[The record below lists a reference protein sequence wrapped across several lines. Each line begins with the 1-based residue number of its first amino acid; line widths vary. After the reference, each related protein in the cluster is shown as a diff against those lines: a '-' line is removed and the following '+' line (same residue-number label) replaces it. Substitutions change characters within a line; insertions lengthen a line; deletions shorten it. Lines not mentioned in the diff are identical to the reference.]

1 MQTSVPTFNAPE
13 IVTCENHHARPLARA
28 KIQIIVDE
36 LPLAHSMSAPA
47 TFPGTRT
54 VHVRVKPLCPG
65 PSDAGLQTV
74 QMSLLCDLRHRLDRR
89 TLNAEQLAAL
99 MPEMADDGRP
109 QCMVCLDELEEG
121 QVLTRQECGH
131 TFHHECMATWLV
143 SQLESK
149 QVGACPHCKHT
160 IVVPVIKRIDPPV
173 AVEESMAPLSQHV
186 ASRAGCFGLFNFRSV
201 SARQQ
206 LR

>member
-1 MQTSVPTFNAPE
+1 MCLPE
-13 IVTCENHHARPLARA
+13 IVTGGNHHTRPLARA
-28 KIQIIVDE
+28 EIQVIVDE
-36 LPLAHSMSAPA
+36 LPLAHSEMSAPA
-47 TFPGTRT
+47 TFPSTRT
-54 VHVRVKPLCPG
+54 VHVRVKSLCRG
-65 PSDAGLQTV
+65 PSEAEPGSQMV
-74 QMSLLCDLRHRLDRR
+74 QMSLMCDLRHRLDKR

-131 TFHHECMATWLV
+131 TFHHECMATWLA
-143 SQLESK
+143 SQLENK

-173 AVEESMAPLSQHV
+173 AVEESTAPLSQHV